1 METTIAAN
9 IAMAKDISLAEGQ
22 KKYRTYFISLKLL
35 YGRYKA
41 KTDAILILD
50 GNEDCIVTE

>member
-9 IAMAKDISLAEGQ
+9 IAAAKAISLAEGQ
-22 KKYRTYFISLKLL
+22 KKYRTYFVTLKLI

-41 KTDAILILD
+41 KTDAILTLD